1 MKPRTSD
8 THPLLVDFLLP
19 NTIKLPGRIGMTI
32 APGKQHNG
40 MYVPWQRDLEKDLI
54 RLRKHY
60 GTDLLVS
67 LIEAQELEQL
77 QIPDLFERI
86 QLHEMQSRWF
96 PIQDFGTPTSIS
108 GLIEL
113 VKLILAAVKHGE
125 TVVIH
130 CKGGLGRSGLV
141 VAACLVAL
149 GYSPEEAFAQIR
161 QARPGSVE
169 TAEQEAYVYEFQ
181 QAWKE
186 T

>member
-1 MKPRTSD
+1 MKPLNSD
-8 THPLLVDFLLP
+8 THPLLVDFLP
-19 NTIKLPGRIGMTI
+19 ANIIKLPGQIGMTI

-40 MYVPWQRDLEKDLI
+40 MHVPWQRDLEKDLI

-60 GTDLLVS
+60 RTDLLVS

-86 QLHEMQSRWF
+86 QLHEMQSQWF
-96 PIQDFGTPTSIS
+96 PIQDFGTPTSMPD
-108 GLIEL
+108 LVEL
-113 VKLILAAVKHGE
+113 VDLILATVKQGQ

-130 CKGGLGRSGLV
+130 CRGGLGRSGLV

-149 GYSPEEAFAQIR
+149 GYSPEEAFGHIR

-169 TAEQEAYVYEFQ
+169 TPEQEAYVYEFERVLKD
-181 QAWKE
+181 A
-186 T
+186 